1 MTRPKSSSPKSLLF
15 GQQNLLTI
23 KQQLQALQLIFE
35 HIHNGACVT
44 DAEGIITHFNEPYG
58 RFLGVDA
65 KEQIGRHITDVVEN
79 TRMHIVAQTGKEET
93 NASQSIRGENMLVQ
107 RIPIK
112 ENGKVIAVFGQVT
125 FKSIK
130 EVGRLAAKL
139 SELESQVRIY
149 QRQLNSLRTARYSFD
164 NIICESAA
172 LVRLKKEALQ
182 AAATNLSVL
191 ISGESGTGKEL
202 FAQSIHNAGSRKMQ
216 PFIQLNCAAIPKD
229 LLEAELFGYEKG
241 AFTGAKST
249 GKPGKFEL
257 ADTGS
262 LFLDEIGDLPLEMQ
276 PKLLRA
282 LEEKEFERVGGNT
295 VIHSDFRLLAAS
307 NQDLEAMVERGEF
320 RADLF
325 YRLNVVPLHIPPLRE
340 RSEDVVCLARHL
352 LQQITGETVQPQVDF
367 TPTAEALLKQHS
379 WPGNVRELNN
389 VIERTMATL
398 VGDRITS
405 ADLPFYL
412 HRGKEKRGRVSVQSS
427 SLLKEVVAKA
437 EKTAIQ
443 DALRMTEYN
452 KVNAA
457 ELLGIHRTLLYK
469 KARKYNISLIPA
481 ERRQPE

>member
-1 MTRPKSSSPKSLLF
+1 MHRQISSSSTALLF
-15 GQQNLLTI
+15 QQQNLLTQN
-23 KQQLQALQLIFE
+23 QQLQALQLIFE
-35 HIHNGACVT
+35 QIHAGACVT

-58 RFLGVDA
+58 QFLGVEA
-65 KEQIGRHITDVVEN
+65 KDQIGKYIGEVVEN
-79 TRMHIVAQTGKEET
+79 TRMHIVARTGKAET
-93 NASQSIRGENMLVQ
+93 NASQSIRGENMIVQ

-112 ENGKVIAVFGQVT
+112 ENGKVVAVFGQVT
-125 FKSIK
+125 FKSVK
-130 EVGRLAAKL
+130 EVGQLAKKL
-139 SELESQVRIY
+139 SELQSQVRLY
-149 QRQLNSLRTARYSFD
+149 EKQLNSMRTTRYSFD
-164 NIICESAA
+164 SIIGRSAS
-172 LVRLKKEALQ
+172 LLRLKKEARQ

-202 FAQSIHNAGSRKMQ
+202 FAQSIHNASPRKQQ

-229 LLEAELFGYEKG
+229 LLEAELFGYDKG

-295 VIHSDFRLLAAS
+295 IIRSDFRLIAAS
-307 NQDLEAMVERGEF
+307 NQDLEAMVSRGEF

-340 RSEDVVCLARHL
+340 RAEDIICLAHHL
-352 LQQITGETVQPQVDF
+352 LQQSVADTVQPLVDF
-367 TPTAEALLKQHS
+367 TPTAEALLRQHP
-379 WPGNVRELNN
+379 WPGNVRELHN
-389 VIERTMATL
+389 VIERTMATFT
-398 VGDRITS
+398 GDHITS

-412 HRGKEKRGRVSVQSS
+412 HRCKNTRGSVSLHS

-443 DALRMTEYN
+443 DALKMTGYN

-469 KARKYNISLIPA
+469 KISRYNISLTPD
-481 ERRQPE
+481 

>member
-1 MTRPKSSSPKSLLF
+1 MTRKISSTPKSLLF
-15 GQQNLLTI
+15 QQQHLLT
-23 KQQLQALQLIFE
+23 KSQQLQALQLIFDQ
-35 HIHNGACVT
+35 IHDGACVT
-44 DAEGIITHFNEPYG
+44 DAEGIITHFNKPYG
-58 RFLGVDA
+58 RFLEVDPE
-65 KEQIGRHITDVVEN
+65 KQIGKHIGEVVEN
-79 TRMHIVAQTGKEET
+79 TRMHVVAKTGKAET

-112 ENGKVIAVFGQVT
+112 DNGKVIAVFGLVT
-125 FKSIK
+125 FKNIK
-130 EVGRLAAKL
+130 ELSRLAAKL
-139 SELESQVRIY
+139 SELESQVKLY
-149 QRQLNSLRTARYSFD
+149 QKQLNSLRTTRYSFD
-164 NIICESAA
+164 NIIGESMS
-172 LVRLKKEALQ
+172 LLRLKKEALQ

-202 FAQSIHNAGSRKMQ
+202 FAQSIHDASSRKMQ

-229 LLEAELFGYEKG
+229 LLEAELFGYSKG

-295 VIHSDFRLLAAS
+295 VIHSDFRLIAAS
-307 NQDLEAMVERGEF
+307 NQDLEAMVERGDF

-340 RSEDVVCLARHL
+340 RADDVICLARHL
-352 LQQITGETVQPQVDF
+352 LQQIVSDTVQPQVDF
-367 TPTAEALLKQHS
+367 TPSAEALLKQHT

-389 VIERTMATL
+389 VIERTMATFE
-398 VGDRITS
+398 GEHITS

-412 HRGKEKRGRVSVQSS
+412 HQGKETRSNGQS

-437 EKTAIQ
+437 EKIAIQ
-443 DALRMTEYN
+443 DALKMTGFH
-452 KVNAA
+452 KVKTA

-469 KARKYNISLIPA
+469 KIAKYNIALIP
-481 ERRQPE
+481 R

>member
-1 MTRPKSSSPKSLLF
+1 MTRQSQSSPKRLLF
-15 GQQNLLTI
+15 QQQNLLT
-23 KQQLQALQLIFE
+23 KNQQLQALQLIFE
-35 HIHNGACVT
+35 EIHEGACVT
-44 DAEGIITHFNEPYG
+44 DANGFITHFNEPYG
-58 RFLGVDA
+58 RFLGVEA
-65 KEQIGRHITDVVEN
+65 SEQIGKHITEVVEN
-79 TRMHIVAQTGKEET
+79 TRMHIVAQTGKMET
-93 NASQSIRGENMLVQ
+93 NASQSIQGENMLVQ

-112 ENGKVIAVFGQVT
+112 DKGEVIAVFGQVT
-125 FKSIK
+125 FKNIK

-139 SELESQVRIY
+139 SELESQVRLY
-149 QRQLNSLRTARYSFD
+149 QKQLGSLRTTRYSFD
-164 NIICESAA
+164 SIICESAS

-202 FAQSIHNAGSRKMQ
+202 FAQSIHDASARKMQ

-229 LLEAELFGYEKG
+229 LLEAELFGYDKG

-257 ADTGS
+257 ANSGS

-295 VIHSDFRLLAAS
+295 VIHSDFRLIAAS
-307 NQDLEAMVERGEF
+307 NQDLEGMVERGEF

-340 RSEDVVCLARHL
+340 RADDIVCLARHL
-352 LQQITGETVQPQVDF
+352 LQQIAAETMQPQMDF
-367 TPTAEALLKQHS
+367 TPTAEALLKQHT

-389 VIERTMATL
+389 VIERTMATFE
-398 VGDRITS
+398 GDHITS

-412 HRGKEKRGRVSVQSS
+412 HRGKEKRGRVSHS

-437 EKTAIQ
+437 EKSAIQ
-443 DALRMTEYN
+443 DALRMTENN

-469 KARKYNISLIPA
+469 KIKKYHISLIPG
-481 ERRQPE
+481 

>member
-1 MTRPKSSSPKSLLF
+1 MRNQISSSPKALLF
-15 GQQNLLTI
+15 QQQHLLTK

-35 HIHNGACVT
+35 QIHAGACVT

-58 RFLGVDA
+58 RFLGVEA
-65 KEQIGRHITDVVEN
+65 KEQIGRHITEVVEN
-79 TRMHIVAQTGKEET
+79 TRMHIVAKTGKAES
-93 NASQSIRGENMLVQ
+93 NARQSIHGEIMLVQ

-112 ENGKVIAVFGQVT
+112 ENGKVVAVFGQVT

-130 EVGRLAAKL
+130 EVGQLAKKL
-139 SELESQVRIY
+139 AELESQVRLY
-149 QRQLNSLRTARYSFD
+149 EKQLNSMRTTRYSFD
-164 NIICESAA
+164 SIIGQSPS
-172 LVRLKKEALQ
+172 LLRLKKEARQ

-202 FAQSIHNAGSRKMQ
+202 FAQSIHNASPRKLQ

-229 LLEAELFGYEKG
+229 LLEAELFGYDKG

-249 GKPGKFEL
+249 GKPGKFQL
-257 ADTGS
+257 ADSGS

-295 VIHSDFRLLAAS
+295 IIRSDFRLIAAS
-307 NQDLEAMVERGEF
+307 NQDLEGMVIRGEF

-340 RSEDVVCLARHL
+340 RADDIVCLARHL
-352 LQQITGETVQPQVDF
+352 LQQSVADTAQPMVDF
-367 TPTAEALLKQHS
+367 TPTAEALLRQHP

-389 VIERTMATL
+389 VIERTMATFE
-398 VGDRITS
+398 GDRITS

-412 HRGKEKRGRVSVQSS
+412 HRGKDKLSSVNMPG

-443 DALRMTEYN
+443 DALKMTGYN

-469 KARKYNISLIPA
+469 KISRYNISLIPG
-481 ERRQPE
+481 

>member
-1 MTRPKSSSPKSLLF
+1 MHRQRALTPKALLFQQQSLLTK
-15 GQQNLLTI
+15 N
-23 KQQLQALQLIFE
+23 QQLQALQLIFE
-35 HIHNGACVT
+35 EIHAGACVT

-58 RFLGVDA
+58 RFLGIDA
-65 KEQIGRHITDVVEN
+65 REQIGRHIAEVVEN
-79 TRMHIVAQTGKEET
+79 TRMHIVARTGKAET

-112 ENGKVIAVFGQVT
+112 ENGKVVAVFGQVT

-130 EVGRLAAKL
+130 EVGQLAKKL
-139 SELESQVRIY
+139 SELQSQVRLY
-149 QRQLNSLRTARYSFD
+149 EKQLNSMRTTRYSFD
-164 NIICESAA
+164 SIIGQSTA
-172 LVRLKKEALQ
+172 LLRLKKEAGQ

-202 FAQSIHNAGSRKMQ
+202 FAQSIHNGSPRKLQ

-229 LLEAELFGYEKG
+229 LLEAELFGYDKG

-295 VIHSDFRLLAAS
+295 IIRSDFRLIAAS
-307 NQDLEAMVERGEF
+307 NQDLEGMVNRGEF

-340 RSEDVVCLARHL
+340 RAEDIVCLAYHL
-352 LQQITGETVQPQVDF
+352 LQQIVVNTAQPLVDF
-367 TPTAEALLKQHS
+367 TPTAKALLRQHP

-389 VIERTMATL
+389 VLERTMATFE
-398 VGDRITS
+398 GDHITS

-412 HRGKEKRGRVSVQSS
+412 HRGKDKLSSVSMHS

-443 DALRMTEYN
+443 DALKMTGYN

-469 KARKYNISLIPA
+469 KISRYNISLVPG
-481 ERRQPE
+481 

>member
-1 MTRPKSSSPKSLLF
+1 MTRKISSTPKSMLF
-15 GQQNLLTI
+15 QQQHLLT
-23 KQQLQALQLIFE
+23 KSQQLQALQLIFDQ
-35 HIHNGACVT
+35 IHDGACVT

-58 RFLGVDA
+58 RFLEVDPQ
-65 KEQIGRHITDVVEN
+65 KQIGKHISEVVEN
-79 TRMHIVAQTGKEET
+79 TRMHVVAKTGKAET

-112 ENGKVIAVFGQVT
+112 DNGKVIAVFGLVT
-125 FKSIK
+125 FKNIK
-130 EVGRLAAKL
+130 ELSRLAAKL
-139 SELESQVRIY
+139 SELESQVKLY
-149 QRQLNSLRTARYSFD
+149 QKQLNSLRTTRYSFD
-164 NIICESAA
+164 NIIGESIP
-172 LVRLKKEALQ
+172 LLRLKKEALQ

-202 FAQSIHNAGSRKMQ
+202 FAQSIHDASSRKMQ

-229 LLEAELFGYEKG
+229 LLEAELFGYSKG

-295 VIHSDFRLLAAS
+295 VIHSDFRLIAAS
-307 NQDLEAMVERGEF
+307 NMDLEAMVERGEF

-325 YRLNVVPLHIPPLRE
+325 YRLNVVPLHIPPLRD
-340 RSEDVVCLARHL
+340 RADDVVCLARHL
-352 LQQITGETVQPQVDF
+352 LQQIVGDRVQQQVDF
-367 TPTAEALLKQHS
+367 APSAEALLKQHT

-389 VIERTMATL
+389 VIERTMATFE
-398 VGDRITS
+398 GEHITS

-412 HRGKEKRGRVSVQSS
+412 HQGKETQRGSSQS

-437 EKTAIQ
+437 EKIAIQ
-443 DALRMTEYN
+443 DALKMTGYH
-452 KVNAA
+452 KVKTA

-469 KARKYNISLIPA
+469 KIAKYNIALIP
-481 ERRQPE
+481 R

>member
-1 MTRPKSSSPKSLLF
+1 MAKHPSSSSKSRLF
-15 GQQNLLTI
+15 QQQHLLTTG
-23 KQQLQALQLIFE
+23 QQLQALQLIFDQ
-35 HIHNGACVT
+35 IHDGACVT
-44 DAEGIITHFNEPYG
+44 DAKGIITHFNAPYG
-58 RFLGVDA
+58 RFLGVNPR
-65 KEQIGRHITDVVEN
+65 EQIGKHISEVVEN
-79 TRMHIVAQTGKEET
+79 TRLHVVAETGKAEI

-112 ENGKVIAVFGQVT
+112 DKGTVIAVFGLVT
-125 FKSIK
+125 FKNIK
-130 EVGRLAAKL
+130 ELSRLAGKL
-139 SELESQVRIY
+139 SELESQVKLY
-149 QRQLNSLRTARYSFD
+149 QKQLNSLRTTRYSFD
-164 NIICESAA
+164 DIIGESKSILA
-172 LVRLKKEALQ
+172 LKKEALQ

-202 FAQSIHNAGSRKMQ
+202 FAQSIHDAGSRKLQ

-229 LLEAELFGYEKG
+229 LLEAELFGYSKG
-241 AFTGAKST
+241 AFTGAKAT

-257 ADTGS
+257 ANTGS

-295 VIHSDFRLLAAS
+295 IIHSDFRLIAAS
-307 NQDLEAMVERGEF
+307 NQDLEAMVARGEF

-340 RSEDVVCLARHL
+340 RSGDVVCLARYL
-352 LQQITGETVQPQVDF
+352 LQQRAGATGSAPVSF
-367 TPTAEALLKQHS
+367 SSSAEALLRQHN
-379 WPGNVRELNN
+379 WPGNVRELSN

-398 VGDRITS
+398 EGDCITA

-412 HRGKEKRGRVSVQSS
+412 HRGRETRMGGAS

-437 EKTAIQ
+437 EKIAIQ
-443 DALRMTEYN
+443 DALRLTGYH
-452 KVNAA
+452 KAKTA

-469 KARKYNISLIPA
+469 KIARYNISG
-481 ERRQPE
+481 RV

>member
-1 MTRPKSSSPKSLLF
+1 MVKAPSSSSKSRLF
-15 GQQNLLTI
+15 RQQHLLTNS
-23 KQQLQALQLIFE
+23 QQLQALQLIFDQ
-35 HIHNGACVT
+35 IHDGACVT
-44 DAEGIITHFNEPYG
+44 DAQGIITHFNAPYG
-58 RFLGVDA
+58 RFLGVDPR
-65 KEQIGRHITDVVEN
+65 EQVGKHISEVVEN
-79 TRMHIVAQTGKEET
+79 TRLHVVAKTGKAEI

-112 ENGKVIAVFGQVT
+112 DKGEVIAVFGLVT
-125 FKSIK
+125 FKNIR
-130 EVGRLAAKL
+130 ELGRLASKL
-139 SELESQVRIY
+139 SELETQVKLY
-149 QRQLNSLRTARYSFD
+149 QKQLNSLRTTRYSFD
-164 NIICESAA
+164 DIIGESKPILA
-172 LVRLKKEALQ
+172 LKKEALQ

-202 FAQSIHNAGSRKMQ
+202 FAQSIHDASTRKLQ

-229 LLEAELFGYEKG
+229 LLEAELFGYSKG
-241 AFTGAKST
+241 AFTGAKAT
-249 GKPGKFEL
+249 GKAGKFEL

-295 VIHSDFRLLAAS
+295 IIHSDFRLIAAS
-307 NQDLEAMVERGEF
+307 NQNLEAMVERGEF

-325 YRLNVVPLHIPPLRE
+325 YRLNVVPLHIPPLRD
-340 RSEDVVCLARHL
+340 RGDDVVCLARHL
-352 LQQITGETVQPQVDF
+352 LQQRVGA
-367 TPTAEALLKQHS
+367 TPVTLSSSAEALLQQHN

-398 VGDRITS
+398 EGNCINA

-412 HRGKEKRGRVSVQSS
+412 HRSRETKTGGTS

-437 EKTAIQ
+437 EKIAIQ
-443 DALRMTEYN
+443 DALRLTGYH
-452 KVNAA
+452 KVKTA

-469 KARKYNISLIPA
+469 KMARYNISGRVPN
-481 ERRQPE
+481 PP

>member
-1 MTRPKSSSPKSLLF
+1 MLTPISLSPKALLF
-15 GQQNLLTI
+15 QQQNILTQN
-23 KQQLQALQLIFE
+23 QQLQALQLIFE
-35 HIHNGACVT
+35 QIHAGACVT

-58 RFLGVDA
+58 RFLGVEA
-65 KEQIGRHITDVVEN
+65 KEQIGKHIAEVVEN
-79 TRMHIVAQTGKEET
+79 TRMHIVAKTGKAET

-112 ENGKVIAVFGQVT
+112 ENGKVVAVFGQVT

-130 EVGRLAAKL
+130 EVGQLAKKL
-139 SELESQVRIY
+139 SELQSQVRLY
-149 QRQLNSLRTARYSFD
+149 KKQLNSMRTTRYSFD
-164 NIICESAA
+164 SIIGQSPS
-172 LVRLKKEALQ
+172 LLRLKKEARQ

-202 FAQSIHNAGSRKMQ
+202 FAQSIHNASPRKMQ

-229 LLEAELFGYEKG
+229 LLEAELFGYDKG

-282 LEEKEFERVGGNT
+282 LEEREFERVGGNT
-295 VIHSDFRLLAAS
+295 IIHSDFRLIAAS
-307 NQDLEAMVERGEF
+307 NQNLEDMVSRGEF

-340 RSEDVVCLARHL
+340 RADDIVCLAHHL
-352 LQQITGETVQPQVDF
+352 LRHIVADTAQPLVGF
-367 TPTAEALLKQHS
+367 TPTAEALLRQHL

-389 VIERTMATL
+389 VIERTMATFT
-398 VGDRITS
+398 GDRITS

-412 HRGKEKRGRVSVQSS
+412 HRGKDKLGSVSVPSC
-427 SLLKEVVAKA
+427 LLKEVVAKA

-443 DALRMTEYN
+443 DALKMTGYN

-469 KARKYNISLIPA
+469 KINRYKISLIPD
-481 ERRQPE
+481 

>member
-1 MTRPKSSSPKSLLF
+1 MARPTTISPKSLLF
-15 GQQNLLTI
+15 QQQTLQT
-23 KQQLQALQLIFE
+23 KSQQLQALQLIFN
-35 HIHNGACVT
+35 HIHEGACVI
-44 DAEGIITHFNEPYG
+44 DAEGIVTHFNEPYG
-58 RFLGVDA
+58 RFLGV
-65 KEQIGRHITDVVEN
+65 EPRQQIGKHITDVVEN
-79 TRMHIVAQTGKEET
+79 TRLHIVAKTGKAET

-112 ENGKVIAVFGQVT
+112 ENGNVIAVLGLVV
-125 FKSIK
+125 FKNIK
-130 EVGRLAAKL
+130 DMGRLASKL
-139 SELESQVRIY
+139 SELESQVKLY
-149 QRQLNSLRTARYSFD
+149 QKQLNSLRTTRYSFD
-164 NIICESAA
+164 NIIGESAPI
-172 LVRLKKEALQ
+172 LRLKKEALQ

-202 FAQSIHNAGSRKMQ
+202 FAQSIHDASSRKIQ

-229 LLEAELFGYEKG
+229 LLEAELFGYSKG

-249 GKPGKFEL
+249 GKAGKFEL

-295 VIHSDFRLLAAS
+295 IIRSDFRLIAAS
-307 NQDLEAMVERGEF
+307 NQDLEGMVDRGEF

-340 RSEDVVCLARHL
+340 RGDDIVYLARYL
-352 LQQITGETVQPQVDF
+352 LQQIVGGSGKSLVDF
-367 TPTAEALLKQHS
+367 TPTAEALLKQHT

-398 VGDRITS
+398 EGDHIS
-405 ADLPFYL
+405 PADLPFYL
-412 HRGKEKRGRVSVQSS
+412 HRGQETRGNGQS

-437 EKTAIQ
+437 EKSAIQ
-443 DALRMTEYN
+443 DALKVTAYN
-452 KVNAA
+452 KAKA
-457 ELLGIHRTLLYK
+457 SELLGIHRTLLYK
-469 KARKYNISLIPA
+469 KINRYNISLFP
-481 ERRQPE
+481 R